1 VADKKN
7 VKSQTLSYNDI
18 YLRLARAKE
27 QLQNFNPNGDP
38 NDLNLISASN
48 PKVKDLQG
56 QIAQLQTQLQEAT
69 PTSQYTAEQAG
80 AASAAIVKIR
90 EQRNQLIAQGEDANS
105 PEIQKLANEYKQQN
119 AIYNQWQNDQQGIDE
134 LKKNADVYVAQQNTA
149 LKNKNAT
156 NLQNNSDTA
165 QLAALQKQRDIG
177 VLFGEDTS
185 KIDAQIASLSK
196 GVGTPAT
203 GVAANQN
210 TGGTAQTLNGQSSS
224 GKSTG
229 GKTPDQVTH
238 AGQLGTP
245 SNAPMGENSGW
256 DAATTNAEQKS
267 FIQKY
272 GGIAAWA
279 AATPWMENY
288 LNQAIKGGWTADKFT
303 QAIHADPNWQ
313 KVGQSTRDYDTAFYG
328 NAQAWAQQYNDK
340 LKLLQES
347 ALRQGYDPSIFGQ
360 SLGDNP
366 TPDQIKAAAAGNS
379 GTNTF
384 LQAYFSNTPDQTTL
398 DRFVASHASIST
410 QADKFTPEGKL
421 ATTAAGLK
429 QYAQQYGI
437 NPNTLPSQWTGA
449 AGQGKATGDWF
460 TSTADAISQGYTTL
474 DSEQAAMRT
483 KAAQL
488 YKPFAAQIANG
499 ESVQSLAGSYLGT
512 ASNLLEKPA
521 DNFTLGDFTGTNGLI
536 TKALQG
542 DGTNPLPLD
551 QFMSQIKATP
561 EWLTTG
567 NARNSL
573 MDTASSILQGFG
585 LVH

>member
-1 VADKKN
+1 VADKKTKIDPN
-7 VKSQTLSYNDI
+7 KPLSPSASIDEQVAYWSARVTESSTGTRG
-18 YLRLARAKE
+18 RLAEQSLHLALQAQAEEQKAAQPEDPTKTGGGTTNAK
-27 QLQNFNPNGDP
+27 
-38 NDLNLISASN
+38 SA
-48 PKVKDLQG
+48 L
-56 QIAQLQTQLQEAT
+56 AQ
-69 PTSQYTAEQAG
+69 Y
-80 AASAAIVKIR
+80 
-90 EQRNQLIAQGEDANS
+90 AQDA
-105 PEIQKLANEYKQQN
+105 QN
-119 AIYNQWQNDQQGIDE
+119 ATTQNQEQTSANDHG
-134 LKKNADVYVAQQNTA
+134 
-149 LKNKNAT
+149 
-156 NLQNNSDTA
+156 S
-165 QLAALQKQRDIG
+165 
-177 VLFGEDTS
+177 
-185 KIDAQIASLSK
+185 AQIALSK
-196 GVGTPAT
+196 TPEPSKSSKS
-203 GVAANQN
+203 NQ
-210 TGGTAQTLNGQSSS
+210 
-224 GKSTG
+224 
-229 GKTPDQVTH
+229 PVH

-303 QAIHADPNWQ
+303 QAVYADPNWQ

-328 NAQAWAQQYNDK
+328 NTQAWAQQYNDK

-384 LQAYFSNTPDQTTL
+384 LQAYFSNMPDQTTL

-410 QADKFTPEGKL
+410 QADKFTPEGEL
-421 ATTAAGLK
+421 ATTSAGLK